1 MTDFLSALRTYL
13 LAQKEVTDLCDK
25 SVYVLAVPREEIE
38 LGAHEV
44 VVLLASGGNLGPTS
58 RAITQARVDVVCFGA
73 TDFEAMQ
80 MDMAVAEALK
90 TLSREYVGGVLLHN
104 VTVATGPFQA
114 RDPETFW
121 PCMRRQTI
129 VRADE
134 RKVG

>member
-13 LAQKEVTDLCDK
+13 LAQKEVTDLCGK
-25 SVYVLAVPREEIE
+25 SVYVLAIPAEEIG

-44 VVLLASGGNLGPTS
+44 VVLLASGGNLGPAS
-58 RAITQARVDVVCFGA
+58 RAITQARMDVVCFGP
-73 TDFEAMQ
+73 TDFDAMQ
-80 MDMAVAEALK
+80 LDMAVAEALK
-90 TLSREYVGGVLLHN
+90 QLRREYVGGVLLHN

-114 RDPETFW
+114 RDSELKW
-121 PCMRRQTI
+121 PCMRRQTV